1 MFKKSALLATVLLLS
16 ACSSYTD
23 KTDYMDNVVVK
34 KTQHQDYVEVA
45 GKEIIPVDLLEL
57 NLGLKVSLLSVT
69 AKLPS
74 SDSQTQDTLQ
84 SDVAFAIEYT
94 REKQPQDASSSEKQS
109 IEQYNV
115 ALVDGTKIDLQANN
129 VSQRC
134 DDKICTVSQSFTF
147 PVSSNLLSSS
157 KEDGLKFK
165 LFETTNND
173 KLVLETMIPG
183 RYLTA
188 LLAK

>member
-1 MFKKSALLATVLLLS
+1 MFKKSALLATVVLLS

-23 KTDYMDNVVVK
+23 KTNYVDNVIVK
-34 KTQHQDYVEVA
+34 KTQHQDYVEVV

-74 SDSQTQDTLQ
+74 SADSQNPLQ

-94 REKQPQDASSSEKQS
+94 RDKQQSDTEKQEV
-109 IEQYNV
+109 EQYNL
-115 ALVDGTKIDLQANN
+115 ALVDGTKIDLQSNQ

-134 DDKICTVSQSFTF
+134 AESSCTISQSFTF
-147 PVSSNLLSSS
+147 PVNSALLSSS

-183 RYLTA
+183 RYISA
-188 LLAK
+188 LLPK